1 MLRVTNGILEVTMEL
16 FIGGKKEAGIK
27 QQVGA
32 VSLKI
37 EKEGE
42 KSNLW
47 FGRKKKIVFQYF

>member
-16 FIGGKKEAGIK
+16 FIGGKKEAGMK

-37 EKEGE
+37 EREGE

-47 FGRKKKIVFQYF
+47 FGRKKK